1 MAEISTMAVA
11 AAAAGA
17 DPVGVPASAALA
29 GVMQEEIIEEMLS
42 ERLVDGCI
50 LLDISCPSCVTP
62 LLKQMDDLLLGEVA
76 DDNSLKV
83 AKSHLTT
90 KSAQS
95 LKPVDGVPFCVGCQ
109 AHVVTSVMELDMLEA
124 YGAKE
129 QFLTALALEDEP
141 LFTCGAPR
149 DTDDISQ
156 QGYEF
161 IKSVAHEKKEE
172 AGVTS
177 SPSHRSSKSK
187 LSVKSS
193 KVMAEGEDAVSTQ
206 SRHSTDKSAKSS
218 KSSTVVKED
227 DEDADTTQSHHSTNK
242 STKSAKSFKSAVK
255 SEKSAKSPKETKGDS
270 DAVSTQS
277 RHSITS
283 KSEQTSKS
291 SSNISKED
299 DAASTHSRRSTTS
312 KSTKSVKTF
321 SNKMKEGDATSIH
334 SQSRRSVS
342 KSEETAKSASNEAD
356 AASTHSSHS
365 PSESRKSS
373 KSSNEVE
380 DDDAASTHSRI
391 SNKSAKSAKSV
402 SSKSMTSTVSQHKTR
417 DRFKRL
423 AFEFAG
429 DGDVEIVRASS
440 SASSRKTGRSS
451 ILKVVV
457 EENPIEEEHR
467 QDDDGAEEETPTEA
481 DGLTK
486 AEPETEGSLSPES
499 GVSEIDIP
507 NDCSVDGEA
516 LTAEPQSFAELEEEW
531 LTYEEK

>member
-1 MAEISTMAVA
+1 MAVA
-11 AAAAGA
+11 AAAAVA
-17 DPVGVPASAALA
+17 DPVGVPASAALV

-50 LLDISCPSCVTP
+50 LLDKYCPSCVTP
-62 LLKQMDDLLLGEVA
+62 LLKQMDDLVLGEVA

-83 AKSHLTT
+83 AKSQLTT

-109 AHVVTSVMELDMLEA
+109 AHVVTSAMELDMLEA
-124 YGAKE
+124 NSAKE

-141 LFTCGAPR
+141 LFTCGAAR

-161 IKSVAHEKKEE
+161 VKSVAHEKRE
-172 AGVTS
+172 ADSATS
-177 SPSHRSSKSK
+177 SPSRRSSKSK

-218 KSSTVVKED
+218 KSSAVVKED

-242 STKSAKSFKSAVK
+242 STKSAKSIKSAKSTKETMEDDEDAASIQSPHSTTSKSTQASVK
-255 SEKSAKSPKETKGDS
+255 SEKSAKSSKETKEG
-270 DAVSTQS
+270 
-277 RHSITS
+277 
-283 KSEQTSKS
+283 
-291 SSNISKED
+291 

-321 SNKMKEGDATSIH
+321 SNK
-334 SQSRRSVS
+334 
-342 KSEETAKSASNEAD
+342 
-356 AASTHSSHS
+356 HSSHS

-373 KSSNEVE
+373 KSPNEVE
-380 DDDAASTHSRI
+380 DDDAASTHSCI
-391 SNKSAKSAKSV
+391 SNKSVQSAKSV
-402 SSKSMTSTVSQHKTR
+402 SSKSMTSTVSQHKAS

-440 SASSRKTGRSS
+440 SVTSRKTDRSA
-451 ILKVVV
+451 IMKVVV